1 MNEHMISV
9 AEFENEL
16 EAEIARGHLESAG
29 INAILSK
36 DDAGGMLP
44 SLQETEGVSVLVLP
58 GAMKKAKAILH
69 DSSLYNHLTGGHH
82 HVTQ

>member
-29 INAILSK
+29 IDAIVSK

-58 GAMKKAKAILH
+58 GELKKAKAILH
-69 DSSLYNHLTGGHH
+69 NTSRYNHLPGGPH
-82 HVTQ
+82 HVTK